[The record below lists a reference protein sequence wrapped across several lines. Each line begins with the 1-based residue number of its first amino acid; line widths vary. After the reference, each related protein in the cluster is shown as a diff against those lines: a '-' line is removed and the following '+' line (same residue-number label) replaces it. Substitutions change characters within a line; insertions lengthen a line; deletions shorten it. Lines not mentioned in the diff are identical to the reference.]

1 MADELPQG
9 VAMILSGVNSQF
21 TDGIYLNLGDLFDII
36 APSNVHPLVLNDS
49 LKTEVKSLFLT
60 LSQTA

>member
-1 MADELPQG
+1 VADELPQG

-36 APSNVHPLVLNDS
+36 APVMS
-49 LKTEVKSLFLT
+49 T
-60 LSQTA
+60 LSF